1 MITRKAAGK
10 HRKEITIDEL
20 KKFSEMYLD
29 ANKMI
34 YLIVGDA
41 ETQLKKLTK

>member
-1 MITRKAAGK
+1 MITRNSRK
-10 HRKEITIDEL
+10 HREEITIDEL
-20 KKFSEMYLD
+20 KSFRNVFD

-41 ETQLKKLTK
+41 ETQLKNC